1 MNAPISWLQDF
12 VKIDIPAEA
21 LADKLVHAGFE
32 VEDIIR
38 ESDNIRNVVTGR
50 VIATERHPNSDHL
63 WICQVNVKTATLQ
76 IVTGAQNVKVNDIV
90 PVALDGA
97 QLPDGKRIYNGE
109 LRGVKSLGMLC
120 GGSELGLTDD
130 DYEGASVDGIMIMG
144 YGETVNENGN
154 SISNNIYDMMTE
166 MEKAIENADIDR
178 LGELTGNFKN
188 QFDNMV
194 SGLGE
199 IGVRTKFLDTTLARL
214 ENENTTLL
222 EAKNNVEATDDTT
235 EITNFKGY
243 QNSWNL
249 ILQFGGNIFPKS
261 LMDYVG

>member
-1 MNAPISWLQDF
+1 
-12 VKIDIPAEA
+12 
-21 LADKLVHAGFE
+21 
-32 VEDIIR
+32 
-38 ESDNIRNVVTGR
+38 
-50 VIATERHPNSDHL
+50 
-63 WICQVNVKTATLQ
+63 
-76 IVTGAQNVKVNDIV
+76 
-90 PVALDGA
+90 
-97 QLPDGKRIYNGE
+97 
-109 LRGVKSLGMLC
+109 
-120 GGSELGLTDD
+120 
-130 DYEGASVDGIMIMG
+130 
-144 YGETVNENGN
+144 
-154 SISNNIYDMMTE
+154 MMTE

-178 LGELTGNFKN
+178 LSELTGNFKN
-188 QFDNMV
+188 QFDDMV